1 MPILCPTRRVYGTN
15 EPTGI
20 EAAQRAAYRLA
31 RYYYA
36 FKYYLYYRVNI
47 EITIDKSLPPVLLF
61 PCKHK
66 KKVRAQLMDVY
77 TMEKWQQDRSF
88 SAEPGQEITED
99 VYNEML
105 NCMPPK
111 TLPRGK
117 AEQAL
122 QDYRIP
128 VHAGFLMGEPHSAS
142 KDGQLYLAFGMN
154 DYGKG
159 KHYYYLGLSLPAKVL
174 HGTYYYFDCL
184 NAFVNDGLF
193 KESEFADDAE
203 AISTG
208 ANYEATVYKYEYK
221 HGERVSSKVL
231 YDPWAC
237 FDEKGTTE

>member
-1 MPILCPTRRVYGTN
+1 
-15 EPTGI
+15 
-20 EAAQRAAYRLA
+20 
-31 RYYYA
+31 
-36 FKYYLYYRVNI
+36 
-47 EITIDKSLPPVLLF
+47 
-61 PCKHK
+61 
-66 KKVRAQLMDVY
+66 MDVY

-99 VYNEML
+99 VYNEMF

-111 TLPRGK
+111 TLPQGK

-122 QDYRIP
+122 QDYHIP
-128 VHAGFLMGEPHSAS
+128 VHAGFLMGAS
-142 KDGQLYLAFGMN
+142 KLAFGMN

-193 KESEFADDAE
+193 QESEFADDAE
-203 AISTG
+203 AINTG
-208 ANYEATVYKYEYK
+208 ANYEATVYKYEYR

-237 FDEKGTTE
+237 FDEKGATE

>member
-1 MPILCPTRRVYGTN
+1 
-15 EPTGI
+15 
-20 EAAQRAAYRLA
+20 
-31 RYYYA
+31 
-36 FKYYLYYRVNI
+36 
-47 EITIDKSLPPVLLF
+47 
-61 PCKHK
+61 
-66 KKVRAQLMDVY
+66 
-77 TMEKWQQDRSF
+77 
-88 SAEPGQEITED
+88 
-99 VYNEML
+99 
-105 NCMPPK
+105 
-111 TLPRGK
+111 
-117 AEQAL
+117 
-122 QDYRIP
+122 
-128 VHAGFLMGEPHSAS
+128 MGEPHSAS

-237 FDEKGTTE
+237 FDEKGATE